1 MIKKQ
6 YDYFH
11 TEKTYFTNF
20 LNTLHDARVEVRDAL
35 KPYGATVHKSK
46 ARYRYNVKFHDPKK
60 YMLFV
65 LEWSS

>member
-20 LNTLHDARVEVRDAL
+20 LNTLHDARAEVSDAL
-35 KPYGATVHKSK
+35 KPYRATVHKSK
-46 ARYRYNVKFHDPKK
+46 ARYRYNIKFHDPKQ

>member
-35 KPYGATVHKSK
+35 KPYSATVHKSK